1 MQRVAISDD
10 DDDDN
15 NYIVSNSFAKKTSEE
30 EDVVDGQIQR
40 PPWNDASHYS
50 YINWSH
56 VDHEDILGE
65 DVHNSWNIGDEL
77 NKGLEFETKE
87 ELKNSLFQYS
97 LKIHQ
102 KYFIVE
108 LKSKKYIFI
117 CPNMEDV
124 AVTQWGGQHTCLN
137 PTLAQDHSK
146 LTLDTIANNIKGVV
160 DKDPSLKIVKAIV
173 CIFGDWDESYTSL
186 PGFMKFV
193 QAFSPYFYYY
203 ICNDE
208 IVTTKKI

>member
-1 MQRVAISDD
+1 
-10 DDDDN
+10 
-15 NYIVSNSFAKKTSEE
+15 
-30 EDVVDGQIQR
+30 
-40 PPWNDASHYS
+40 
-50 YINWSH
+50 
-56 VDHEDILGE
+56 LGE

-124 AVTQWGGQHTCLN
+124 AV
-137 PTLAQDHSK
+137 HS
-146 LTLDTIANNIKGVV
+146 I
-160 DKDPSLKIVKAIV
+160 
-173 CIFGDWDESYTSL
+173 
-186 PGFMKFV
+186 
-193 QAFSPYFYYY
+193 
-203 ICNDE
+203 
-208 IVTTKKI
+208 